1 MTGPAGGP
9 AAGRHHRSRVVDR
22 RWVTPHILR
31 LTVGGDLAD
40 LGSWPDATT
49 DAHVAVYFYPPEARV
64 PERFAAGE
72 LTVLHEFATPQVR
85 RYTVHRVDPDAG
97 TVEFDVVVHEPA
109 GLASSRLTALAVG
122 DEVLW
127 WGPTQAWRL
136 PEGATTL
143 LLFGDETALP
153 AIDAILTGLP
163 ETVTARVVAEVADG
177 TDEVYLAAHADRSP
191 QVEITWVHRSTP
203 DGTVCPA
210 FVTALEDLADEF
222 GDAAGTTVTSD
233 CSVALWAGHEFASA
247 ATVRRM
253 FLRDPRSASDGSP
266 GMTLTKRE
274 ATVTSYW
281 IHGQA
286 QDARPDTRNRA
297 RNLEARAARP
307 AEAARHLRH
316 LSAK

>member
-1 MTGPAGGP
+1 MTGP
-9 AAGRHHRSRVVDR
+9 AAGRHRRSQVVGR

-31 LTVGGDLAD
+31 LTVGGDLDD
-40 LGSWPDATT
+40 LGAWPDATT
-49 DAHVAVYFYPPEARV
+49 DAHVAVYFYPPEARF
-64 PERFAAGE
+64 PERFVAEE
-72 LTVLHEFATPQVR
+72 LTSLHEFATPQVR
-85 RYTVHRVDPDAG
+85 RYTVHRVDRVTG

-109 GLASSRLTALAVG
+109 GLASGALTALGPG

-127 WGPTQAWRL
+127 WGPTQSWRL

-143 LLFGDETALP
+143 LLFSDGTALP
-153 AIDAILTGLP
+153 AIDAILAGLP
-163 ETVTARVVAEVADG
+163 GAVTARVVAEVADG
-177 TDEVYLAAHADRSP
+177 TDEVYLAAHAGRSP
-191 QVEITWVHRSTP
+191 QVEITWVHRGAP
-203 DGTVCPA
+203 DGTVRPE
-210 FVTALEDLADEF
+210 FVTALEGLASRYRT
-222 GDAAGTTVTSD
+222 AAEGT
-233 CSVALWAGHEFASA
+233 VAVWAGHEFASA
-247 ATVRRM
+247 AAIRRM
-253 FLRDPRSASDGSP
+253 FLRDPRATTDGSP
-266 GMTLTKRE
+266 GMCLTKRE